1 MEADLAELAVQLE
14 PLQERQLEALALRE
28 QLALL
33 QGRLQQADVLQ
44 ERCSELQLSLQA
56 QQLDL
61 EQLARRLALLEQ
73 LVSAGGDAS
82 QRLQGR
88 LAQAL
93 A

>member
-1 MEADLAELAVQLE
+1 M
-14 PLQERQLEALALRE
+14 
-28 QLALL
+28 LL
-33 QGRLQQADVLQ
+33 HGRLQQADVLQ

-73 LVSAGGDAS
+73 LVSSGSEAS
-82 QRLQGR
+82 LRLQGR